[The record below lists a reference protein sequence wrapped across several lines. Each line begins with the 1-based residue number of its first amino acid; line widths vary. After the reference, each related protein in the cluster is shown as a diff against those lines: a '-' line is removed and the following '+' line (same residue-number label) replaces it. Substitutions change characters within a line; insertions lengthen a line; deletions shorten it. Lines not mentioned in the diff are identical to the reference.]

1 MDIFQELQKAELLI
15 EQYEDTNEPESKMEL
30 KQTISSILKDVRA
43 NLSTLTDEEDLQEAT
58 EQLVEFEEILTY

>member
-58 EQLVEFEEILTY
+58 EQLEEFEEILTY

>member
-15 EQYEDTNEPESKMEL
+15 EQYEDTNEPETKMEL
-30 KQTISSILKDVRA
+30 KQTINSILKAVRS

-58 EQLVEFEEILTY
+58 EQLEEFEEILTY